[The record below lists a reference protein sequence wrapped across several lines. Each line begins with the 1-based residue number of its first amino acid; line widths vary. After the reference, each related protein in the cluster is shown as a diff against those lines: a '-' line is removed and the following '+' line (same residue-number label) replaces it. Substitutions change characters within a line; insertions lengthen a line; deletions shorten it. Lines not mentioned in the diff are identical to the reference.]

1 MVEITT
7 TNSLRSKFSSDETNG
22 ANRLRVNDSSDFV
35 AGEYAVFV
43 DSEGLVQNIKV
54 NSVATGLLYVDTST
68 WTGTGDA
75 TSGDY
80 IYVNNYATVHASTV
94 SYTNHT
100 ATSTT
105 FTHRPTSNP
114 GGGIYSSVA
123 FTERTFS

>member
-7 TNSLRSKFSSDETNG
+7 TNSLTSKFSSDETNG

-75 TSGDY
+75 TSDDY
-80 IYVNNYATVHASTV
+80 IYVNNYATVHTSTV

-114 GGGIYSSVA
+114 GGGLWTSA
-123 FTERTFS
+123 DFTERTFS